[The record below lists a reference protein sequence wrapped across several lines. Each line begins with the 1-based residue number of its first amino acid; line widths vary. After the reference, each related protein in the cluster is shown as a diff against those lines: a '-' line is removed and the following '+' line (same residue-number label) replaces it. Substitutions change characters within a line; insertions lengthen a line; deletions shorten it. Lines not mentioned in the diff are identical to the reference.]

1 MQLFWNS
8 GEREKI
14 RGLDTLGVRQVDQ
27 SVEKDWVAGITTIAV
42 RARYLSLVPWTLGL
56 YYSTMVSEGVGEAE
70 FDEDILTGM
79 FRRME
84 FVTLAAT
91 KAGGRWGESGDSYAT
106 LGSDLFADE
115 ISHLFSEG
123 QVTIPDD
130 KGGAAFGTYAMPCRA
145 FGILAQ
151 QAGASQLVQLAP
163 RGQSL
168 FKCRQ
173 GLLETSGLVQSVMFG
188 GELTLEDLDRE
199 GYLFSLNGLQS
210 SPNERSILLD
220 AFRSPYLDA
229 DEVRELYRRFTAT
242 LKWVFDSTAEGA
254 LSSSEII
261 ARSYSALVDLRQD
274 SPDQAR
280 LAWLE
285 YDLRRRVHFSFEL
298 FLSSLTESLMNLT
311 EATIDGAMA
320 EWGPIVVFPE
330 YLSDS
335 TGLSSFNWA
344 DTCAVLESRIP
355 FDAFLGRPI
364 DRRKAREL
372 TPGPRAVF
380 AVALLLACQRQ
391 VRSYLDK
398 ELIPNRKHYLERA
411 FGILSDHHESST
423 FEAVAEFLALVV
435 VEAHL
440 RTTLRKMAQGQKCS
454 LRFFPEGDVLRPTGT
469 GVIASFSG
477 DRLFSVLEMLADLGL
492 GDRSAGRRLASSPA
506 AAAWLETGELT

>member
-14 RGLDTLGVRQVDQ
+14 RGLDILGVRQVDQ
-27 SVEKDWVAGITTIAV
+27 SVEKDWVAGITTIAI

-56 YYSTMVSEGVGEAE
+56 YYSTMVSEGAGEAE
-70 FDEDILTGM
+70 FDEDILVAM

-91 KAGGRWGESGDSYAT
+91 KAGERWGESGDSYAT

-115 ISHLFSEG
+115 ITQLFSEG
-123 QVTIPDD
+123 QVAIPDD
-130 KGGAAFGTYAMPCRA
+130 RGGAAFGTYAMPCRA

-151 QAGASQLVQLAP
+151 QTSGSQLVQLAP

-168 FKCRQ
+168 FQTRQ
-173 GLLETSGLVQSVMFG
+173 KLLETGGLAESVMFG

-199 GYLFSLNGLQS
+199 GHLFSLNGLQS
-210 SPNERSILLD
+210 SPQERSILLD
-220 AFRSPYLDA
+220 AFRRPYLDV
-229 DEVRELYRRFTAT
+229 DEVERLYRRFAAT
-242 LKWVFDSTAEGA
+242 LKWVFDESAEVA

-261 ARSYSALVDLRQD
+261 ARNYSALVDRHQD
-274 SPDQAR
+274 SPDEAR

-311 EATIDGAMA
+311 EATIDDAMK
-320 EWGPIVVFPE
+320 EWGPVDVVPA

-335 TGLSSFNWA
+335 TGLSSFDWA
-344 DTCAVLESRIP
+344 DTCEALEARIP
-355 FDAFLGRPI
+355 SGAFLGGPI
-364 DRRKAREL
+364 DRRKPREL

-380 AVALLLACQRQ
+380 AVALLLVCQRQ
-391 VRSYLDK
+391 VRPYIDRG
-398 ELIPNRKHYLERA
+398 LIPDRRHYLERA
-411 FGILSDHHESST
+411 FDILSRHHDST
-423 FEAVAEFLALVV
+423 AFEAVAELLALVV

-469 GVIASFSG
+469 AVVPSYSG
-477 DRLFSVLEMLADLGL
+477 DRLSSVLEMLADLGL
-492 GDRSAGRRLASSPA
+492 GDRSTGRRLAAYPVA
-506 AAAWLETGELT
+506 GAWLGGGEPP